1 MESKKLHETMTDQ
14 IIELLSELE
23 DLRRAACKL
32 APELPQNIS
41 IRKLYCGDDEVA
53 DFGMQFRRAATHNTA
68 LGVLWDRWHV
78 LRVDLCDLLRS
89 AP

>member
-1 MESKKLHETMTDQ
+1 MESKMTDQ
-14 IIELLSELE
+14 IIELLSALE
-23 DLRRAACKL
+23 DIRRAACKL

-53 DFGMQFRRAATHNTA
+53 DFDMQFRRAAMHNTA
-68 LGVLWDRWHV
+68 LCVLWDMWHI